1 MTDSTDLLRLNDRAY
16 LLVRNPSSVLVC
28 WTWSGSAAGAFE
40 SGVYE
45 PEIIV
50 RLAAAEDKNLS
61 MECSVPWN
69 DGKLYIRPPVEGRV
83 YTAFVYASKK
93 DGAKEKLLES
103 NAALTPVS
111 SAMSGLSAGY
121 ASAEFFR
128 QGLKEP
134 V

>member
-1 MTDSTDLLRLNDRAY
+1 MTDSTELLRLNDRAY

-28 WTWSGSAAGAFE
+28 WTWSGSAAGSFE

-50 RLAAAEDKNLS
+50 RLAAAEDKNLAVEYS
-61 MECSVPWN
+61 APWN
-69 DGKLYIRPPVEGRV
+69 AGKLYIRPPAEGRV
-83 YTAFVYASKK
+83 YAALVYARKK
-93 DGAKEKLLES
+93 DGAREKLLES

-128 QGLKEP
+128 QVSKEP